1 MMKRTNVLLAVTTAI
16 LMAQWAGVG
25 AQAPAAAPANP
36 LFKRTVLQQADL
48 SAAGREVVQA
58 LAEVQPSGAS
68 GRHTHPGEEIGYVL
82 SGPLVVEIDGKPA
95 RTLQTGEV
103 FLIPPGTVHNARNTG
118 TAVAK
123 VVATYIIEKGKPV
136 TTPVTTPPAQ

>member
-1 MMKRTNVLLAVTTAI
+1 MKRTNVLLAVTTVI

-36 LFKRTVLQQADL
+36 LFKRTPVQQVDL
-48 SAAGREVVQA
+48 TIPGREVVQA
-58 LAEVQPSGAS
+58 VAEILPNGAS
-68 GRHTHPGEEIGYVL
+68 GRHTHPGDEVGYVV

-95 RTLQTGEV
+95 KTLQTGEG
-103 FLIPPGTVHNARNTG
+103 FLIPAGTVHNARNTG
-118 TAVAK
+118 TAVVK
-123 VVATYIIEKGKPV
+123 VLATYIIEKGKPV